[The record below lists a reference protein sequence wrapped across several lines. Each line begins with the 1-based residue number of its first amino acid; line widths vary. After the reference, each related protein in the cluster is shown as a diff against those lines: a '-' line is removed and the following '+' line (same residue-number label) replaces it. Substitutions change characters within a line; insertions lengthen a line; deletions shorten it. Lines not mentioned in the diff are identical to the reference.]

1 MTDILVTS
9 PFQPF
14 TLPTQFKAVFNG
26 YIYCGTVDAVDPSV
40 SQVQVYLVNEAGDK
54 VPVAQPI
61 RTNAAGF
68 LVYNG
73 QPAKFVTDSN
83 HSLLVRDSLGNQVWY
98 EPNMAIVDPQTSI
111 DYILGRLPSPPED
124 LLFKGSALDPGTV
137 SPGTSTTRGFEHAYY
152 PVKAGALRVGGSDLL
167 PLNDERNFW
176 RGLPSQN
183 AWGDMANIGLYSVAL
198 NRNGASY
205 GTYSTTFGHDC
216 VAYGTASIAG
226 GAGSCTGNPD
236 MLSDIFNG
244 YCSFSFGKNNMASG
258 QKSVAIG
265 EEGVAATRASST
277 LGYTCTSQPST
288 ATPDPVGSFAIGN
301 NVSVTG
307 QGGAIGKDI
316 SVADGYAFGSGANP
330 GSKLLVAAGEVGIGC
345 NTTFPAVRHKGDGSG
360 RGKVGINNYRSLEH
374 ELDIDVG
381 NGSTVGITIDNSGSA
396 TLSLRGL
403 KGDGTSH
410 SIADI
415 IWTNPSLGSAGGE
428 IAIRMNGRTANA
440 FAISSSGSVQ
450 MQEIKTASTIS
461 GSPAGTIYN
470 DGGTLKIV

>member
-1 MTDILVTS
+1 MSDILVTS
-9 PFQPF
+9 PYRAF
-14 TLPTQFKAVFNG
+14 TLPNQFKAVFNG

-40 SQVQVYLVNEAGDK
+40 SQVQVYFVNESGDK
-54 VPVAQPI
+54 VPVAQPL
-61 RTNAAGF
+61 RTSAGGY

-137 SPGTSTTRGFEHAYY
+137 APGTSTTRGFEHAYY
-152 PVKAGALRVGGSDLL
+152 PVKAGALRVGGSDLV

-183 AWGDMANIGLYSVAL
+183 AWGDQASIGLYSTAF

-205 GTYSTTFGHDC
+205 ALYSNTFGHDC
-216 VAYGTASIAG
+216 VTYGTASIAG

-236 MLSDIFNG
+236 TPTEPFTG
-244 YCSFSFGKNNMASG
+244 YCAISWGKNNLAAG
-258 QKSVAIG
+258 EKSAAFG
-265 EEGVAATRASST
+265 EEGVAATRSSMT
-277 LGYTCTSQPST
+277 LGYACSSQPST
-288 ATPDPVGSFAIGN
+288 TTPTPAGSAAIGN
-301 NVSVTG
+301 KVVVFG
-307 QGGAIGKDI
+307 QGAGFGKDVTVSDGIAIGQ
-316 SVADGYAFGSGANP
+316 GANP
-330 GSKLLVAAGEVGIGC
+330 GSPMIVNDGEIGIGF
-345 NTTFPAVRHKGDGSG
+345 NATFPAIRHKGDGSG
-360 RGKVGINNYRSLEH
+360 RGKVGINNYRTLEH

-381 NGSTVGITIDNSGSA
+381 NGSTVGITIDNSGLA

-415 IWTNPSLGSAGGE
+415 LWTNPSLGSAGGE

-440 FAISSSGSVQ
+440 FAISSSGSVL
-450 MQEIKTASTIS
+450 MQELKTAATVS